1 MRAQILAEIPPRMIF
16 DYSAK
21 SRGDDAL
28 PICPAAQENVK
39 FLLATDFNIAED
51 YSCAPDRPCSNG
63 ACCPKK
69 TLSCNYGEEYCGT
82 NNISPNEVCWSN
94 CDAKAEC
101 GKNADPPG
109 KECPLN
115 VCCSKW
121 GFCGMTKEFCEKGTD
136 DEPGCQSNCDQPR
149 PGKKASEQNI
159 IIGYYEAWRHDS
171 NCQGMGLKDIPV
183 NSLTHLFFSFGYITP
198 GDFKIAGM
206 DGLPDKLFSDFT
218 SLKKKNP
225 GLKTVIALGGWTFN
239 DPGPTQKVFSNMVST
254 KENRAKFID
263 NLFSFMRQYAFDG
276 VDFDWEYPG
285 ADDRGGIPGDGKNF
299 VKFLKELNDV
309 NKKQPMHYSVSFTAP
324 SSYWYLRHFDL
335 KAVDYV
341 DFVNMMTYDLHGV
354 WDRDNPIGSHIYG
367 HSNITEMRL
376 ALDLLWRNDVP
387 AHKVNMGLGFYGRS
401 FQLQDPACDKP
412 GCVFKGG
419 AAKGACSG
427 ESGILTYREI
437 MAMIKT
443 DKLKP
448 FHDKTA
454 GVKYITYSG
463 DQWVS
468 YDDAETFKQKKEL
481 AKELGLGGYLIWAID
496 QDDDDLSALQAV
508 IAPKRLGDFKDNAK
522 DKSLYDDAYIPDC
535 YVTGCDGNC
544 KAGFIKIT
552 EQKCG
557 KDDKKSKLCC
567 PLAGAPNPD
576 DCTWRGTAPLCNGHC
591 NDDEVLLQLNKWG
604 SGHHCNDGHKAYC
617 CKSPL
622 AQENKC
628 YWQGIGKK
636 CNSGD
641 KAITFSGT
649 FLSDLVDIAQKI
661 FDIIGRRT
669 PIGLLFGDEL
679 SEVLDAIELDL
690 MKLYCCPEED
700 AKKWKNCKWHGEP
713 GSCFD
718 NHCDANS
725 EVQLTDSYYGAG
737 DTCGVKLERAR
748 VFCCQPVK
756 GEHLFLP
763 VPLENLFK
771 DPPTGDNID
780 TDFDLNLDDE
790 DDNPS
795 DTAFQFVVL
804 TSPEELQVSIDK
816 RDGSHWEVFGC
827 KDAVTEGEHTIQ
839 MVCTDFSETSNC
851 YKIGLG
857 HGVPG
862 TILQMPKGCGPGK
875 YAVAKSMEPA
885 KRQMVPRHLAHLGSR
900 GVVYDLTFDYD
911 FSRVPRDLGNTQ
923 MRVDFSNQ
931 DNYWDEVVAATPSK
945 KRKRSLEDV
954 GGNHVRWLEE
964 EFRDDYHFGG
974 LDKRELQERWFG
986 STVLEWLKKMVKPEI
1001 KRDFTHDVDE
1011 TFTAVIV
1018 DETWEC
1024 ERNNVKYD
1032 GHISAKALTN
1042 MRVSTSFGFTM
1053 IVTSLIAPL
1062 DLSKSYLT
1070 FYNEGE
1076 ITATLTLDA
1085 VASISYSKEKTILT
1099 LPFPGTSFRIP
1110 GIATI
1115 GPQIHISGGLD
1126 AQLSVAAKF
1135 ETKISIAKWEIRQTL
1150 PDGGMDEYKPKEIG
1164 PGDPDLDRT
1173 GDFSGIQRPEFYAG
1187 VAVEGDIT
1195 AKLSAAAEFG
1205 VRFDDRWKVGG
1216 ATVGVVGE
1224 GSILVKMAAGI
1235 STEAT
1240 CPFTYGMQ
1248 VGAKLYARA
1257 DASILKWPETTYDI
1271 VGWEKDIIKGGTC
1284 PNLGGLPTVQGSM
1297 PLGLPWSTEG
1307 NMTSKA
1313 HLKHSENASH
1323 HSLQK
1328 RAAVYGPKFHIPVG
1342 DLFCPKD
1349 EAGPDFPENRNDCLQ
1364 IPGIWDN
1371 DKYLTDGDDYYS
1383 LTSGARASL
1392 DTRGELEKRSNT
1404 KESLLCGKLLMK
1416 STYPTGGEL
1425 PNAPIYGFEKIDC
1438 DDYSF
1443 GTPLT
1448 SRVKGIQYDTEHI
1461 LEFQL
1466 PGKFLAYL
1474 NKTKGLAYDHPDPN
1488 WKNSQGKRVKVSFC
1502 TYFEAL
1508 WDIDPINI
1516 GGSKSTPVAHLG
1528 GCYPTKT
1535 RYSNELVVLEH
1546 RINIPSKGKA
1556 WGRESQIVA
1565 RETLK
1570 DGVEKQPDQAVKTLR
1585 ELVGSA
1591 LYHKDPTIA
1600 AHLKRQKERVGKM
1613 FGLIDKELSKHPRV
1627 VNNVKYTPWKP
1638 QGLEKEWDKFMKKQ
1652 HILAFTKTTKPVID
1666 WTPKLKDLWASK
1678 AARDAAEPDPND
1690 NQMQQDE
1697 KKKKRALIKKIDA
1710 LDKARSA
1717 FKQWNRPF

>member
-1 MRAQILAEIPPRMIF
+1 
-16 DYSAK
+16 
-21 SRGDDAL
+21 
-28 PICPAAQENVK
+28 
-39 FLLATDFNIAED
+39 
-51 YSCAPDRPCSNG
+51 
-63 ACCPKK
+63 
-69 TLSCNYGEEYCGT
+69 
-82 NNISPNEVCWSN
+82 
-94 CDAKAEC
+94 
-101 GKNADPPG
+101 
-109 KECPLN
+109 
-115 VCCSKW
+115 
-121 GFCGMTKEFCEKGTD
+121 MTKEFCEKGTD

-468 YDDAETFKQKKEL
+468 YDHTVSLLGLEGANCSQDDAETFKQKKEL

-628 YWQGIGKK
+628 YWQGI
-636 CNSGD
+636 
-641 KAITFSGT
+641 AFQTFSGT